1 MQIRIEE
8 IGFKGSNPRGH
19 IRVVLYL
26 YFYGFIIMLLRV
38 KSFCSFL
45 FYDLNYPFDVDQG
58 SYSFPAQIEFD
69 ILNKIVYQSVRVP
82 QFLPCELR

>member
-19 IRVVLYL
+19 IRVRVL
-26 YFYGFIIMLLRV
+26 FMVIIIMLLRV

-45 FYDLNYPFDVDQG
+45 FYDRNYPFGVDQE

-69 ILNKIVYQSVRVP
+69 ILNWI
-82 QFLPCELR
+82 FICF